1 MSEYDYIIVGAGS
14 AGCVLANRLSED
26 SANRVLL
33 LEAGPRDTNSMI
45 KIPRGFGKLLGN
57 PKFAWFFPVRP
68 IGRSQHV
75 EAWVRGKTLGGSSSV
90 NGMVYNRGSQADWDA
105 LGEIGGERWAW
116 DSIAGAYR
124 LIENNVLGPSPTR
137 GANGPLTIST
147 APANDVCD
155 AMIESGRAVGMRRV
169 QDLNESDDE
178 RIGYTM
184 ATIKNG
190 RRVSSAR
197 AFLHPVEKR
206 PNLTVAVDSLATEI
220 LFDGDTA
227 TGVRV
232 RSGSQTVDHT
242 ARREVILTLGS
253 IQTPR
258 LLQLSGIGPTD
269 VLRDAKVDVRI
280 DQPNVG
286 ARMREHRCF
295 TTQFRLTENIGY
307 NKQLSTQLQQTITG
321 AKYLVT
327 HKGPL
332 ALPAYDVIGFLKTRP
347 DLPRPDAQILMSPFS
362 AAPYEAGE
370 ELGLEREP
378 GLQCIGY
385 IMRPDSE
392 GTVNITSNDP
402 DAPLDITPNYFSTE
416 HDQRIGV
423 EIFRK
428 MREMFAAEPVSKLI
442 SSETLPG
449 LGVQEHDDIIN
460 AGLDHGYCG
469 YHAVGTCGMGPA
481 DTDVVDGDLRVR
493 GVDHLRVVDCSV
505 LPIMVAGNLNGP
517 IMAMA
522 WRAADMILE
531 AR

>member
-45 KIPRGFGKLLGN
+45 KIPKGFGKLLGN

-68 IGRSQHV
+68 IGRTQHV

-90 NGMVYNRGSQADWDA
+90 NGMVYNRGSRADWDA
-105 LGEIGGERWAW
+105 LAEIGGERWAW
-116 DSIAGAYR
+116 DSIVGAYR
-124 LIENNVLGPSPTR
+124 MIEGNELGASPTR
-137 GANGPLTIST
+137 GANGPLNIST
-147 APANDVCD
+147 LPPSEIGD
-155 AMIESGRAVGMRRV
+155 AMIDAGRAVGMHRV
-169 QDLNESDDE
+169 QDLNETDDE

-184 ATIKNG
+184 ATIKKG
-190 RRVSSAR
+190 QRVSSAR

-206 PNLTVAVDSLATEI
+206 PNLTVAVDSMATEI
-220 LFDGDTA
+220 LYDGDTA

-232 RSGSQTVDHT
+232 RTGGQTVDHT
-242 ARREVILTLGS
+242 AREEVILTLGS

-258 LLQLSGIGPTD
+258 LLQLSGIGPAD
-269 VLRDAKVDVRI
+269 VLRSAGVDIRI

-327 HKGPL
+327 RKGPL

-347 DLPRPDAQILMSPFS
+347 DLPRPDAQLLMAPFS
-362 AAPYEAGE
+362 AAPYEAGQ

-378 GLQCIGY
+378 GVQCIGY

-392 GTVNITSNDP
+392 GTVNITASDP

-416 HDQRIGV
+416 HDQQVGV

-428 MREMFAAEPVSKLI
+428 MREMFAAEPISKLI
-442 SSETLPG
+442 ERETLPG
-449 LGVQEHDDIIN
+449 LDVQEHDDIIN

-481 DTDVVDGDLRVR
+481 ESDVVDGELRVR

>member
-26 SANRVLL
+26 PGNRVLL

-45 KIPRGFGKLLGN
+45 KIPKGFGKLLGN

-90 NGMVYNRGSQADWDA
+90 NGMVYNRGSQADWDE
-105 LGEIGGERWAW
+105 LGRIGGERWGW
-116 DSIAGAYR
+116 DSIVGAYR
-124 LIENNVLGPSPTR
+124 TFEGNELGPSPTR
-137 GANGPLTIST
+137 GADGPLTIST
-147 APANDVCD
+147 LEPSEIGD
-155 AMIESGRAVGMRRV
+155 AMIDAGSAVGMHRV
-169 QDLNESDDE
+169 QDLNETDEE

-184 ATIKNG
+184 ATIKKG
-190 RRVSSAR
+190 QRVSSAR

-206 PNLTVAVDSLATEI
+206 PNLTVATDSMATAI
-220 LFDGDTA
+220 TFSGDVA

-232 RSGSQTVDHT
+232 RTGGRVVEHT
-242 ARREVILTLGS
+242 ARNEVILTLGS

-258 LLQLSGIGPTD
+258 LLQLSGIGPAE
-269 VLRDAKVDVRI
+269 VLRGAGIDVRI

-321 AKYLVT
+321 AKYLMT
-327 HKGPL
+327 RKGPL

-347 DLPRPDAQILMSPFS
+347 DLPRPDAQLLMAPFS
-362 AAPYEAGE
+362 AAPYEAGG
-370 ELGLEREP
+370 ELSLEREP
-378 GLQCIGY
+378 GVQCIGY

-392 GTVNITSNDP
+392 GTVNITAGDP
-402 DAPLDITPNYFSTE
+402 DAPLDITPNYFTSE
-416 HDQRIGV
+416 HDQQVGI

-442 SSETLPG
+442 ERETLPG
-449 LGVQEHDDIIN
+449 LSVQERDDIIN

-517 IMAMA
+517 IMAIA

-531 AR
+531 SR